1 MKERIQKILANEGI
15 VSRRQAENLIR
26 EGRIRVNGQ
35 DAILGMSISRRD
47 LIEIDGKAI
56 EISEGTNPLRVLM
69 YNKKVGEISSTKD
82 PEGRPSVFLALPKIS
97 KGKWIS
103 VGRLDINTSGL
114 MLFTN
119 NGELANKLMHP
130 SSKIEREY
138 VARIRGQVEPDHIR
152 RLLEG
157 VNLEDGKASFS
168 DIQPGRKGKSNQ
180 WFAMVIMEGRTREVR
195 RMWESQGF
203 AVSRLK
209 RVRIG
214 GLFLPANLKQGNYKE
229 LVEKEIKSI
238 GPQLISLE
246 YLSYLF
252 LLGKDMHSLLL
263 LDFLKFLGLQ
273 LDKLELSS

>member
-47 LIEIDGKAI
+47 LIEIDGKVV

-157 VNLEDGKASFS
+157 VNLEDGKANFS

-214 GLFLPANLKQGNYKE
+214 GLFLPANLRQGNYKE
-229 LVEKEIKSI
+229 LAEKEIKSI
-238 GPQLISLE
+238 GPQLISL
-246 YLSYLF
+246 
-252 LLGKDMHSLLL
+252 
-263 LDFLKFLGLQ
+263 
-273 LDKLELSS
+273 

>member
-1 MKERIQKILANEGI
+1 
-15 VSRRQAENLIR
+15 
-26 EGRIRVNGQ
+26 
-35 DAILGMSISRRD
+35 MSISRRD
-47 LIEIDGKAI
+47 SIEIDGKAV

-157 VNLEDGKASFS
+157 VNLEDGKANFS

-203 AVSRLK
+203 SVSRLK

-214 GLFLPANLKQGNYKE
+214 GLFLPANLRQGNYKE
-229 LVEKEIKSI
+229 LAEKEIKSI
-238 GPQLISLE
+238 GPQLISL
-246 YLSYLF
+246 
-252 LLGKDMHSLLL
+252 
-263 LDFLKFLGLQ
+263 
-273 LDKLELSS
+273 

>member
-26 EGRIRVNGQ
+26 EGRIKINGQ
-35 DAILGMSISRRD
+35 EAILGMSISRRD
-47 LIEIDGKAI
+47 SIEIDGKAV

-152 RLLEG
+152 KFLEG
-157 VNLEDGKASFS
+157 VNLEDGKACFS
-168 DIQPGRKGKSNQ
+168 DLQPGRKGKSNQ

-203 AVSRLK
+203 SVSRLK

-214 GLFLPANLKQGNYKE
+214 GLFLPANLRQGNYKE
-229 LVEKEIKSI
+229 LAEKEIKSI
-238 GPQLISLE
+238 GPQLISL
-246 YLSYLF
+246 
-252 LLGKDMHSLLL
+252 
-263 LDFLKFLGLQ
+263 
-273 LDKLELSS
+273 

>member
-26 EGRIRVNGQ
+26 EGRIKVNGQ
-35 DAILGMSISRRD
+35 EAILGMSISRRD
-47 LIEIDGKAI
+47 LIEIDGKTV

-82 PEGRPSVFLALPKIS
+82 PEDRPSVFLALPKIS

-229 LVEKEIKSI
+229 LSEKEIKSI
-238 GPQLISLE
+238 EPQLIA
-246 YLSYLF
+246 
-252 LLGKDMHSLLL
+252 
-263 LDFLKFLGLQ
+263 Q
-273 LDKLELSS
+273 

>member
-26 EGRIRVNGQ
+26 EGRIKVNGQ
-35 DAILGMSISRRD
+35 EAILGMSISRRD
-47 LIEIDGKAI
+47 LIEIDGKAV

-157 VNLEDGKASFS
+157 VNLEDGKANFS

-214 GLFLPANLKQGNYKE
+214 GLFLPASLRQGNYKE
-229 LVEKEIKSI
+229 LAEKESKSI
-238 GPQLISLE
+238 GPQLISL
-246 YLSYLF
+246 
-252 LLGKDMHSLLL
+252 
-263 LDFLKFLGLQ
+263 
-273 LDKLELSS
+273 

>member
-26 EGRIRVNGQ
+26 EGRIKINGQ
-35 DAILGMSISRRD
+35 EAILGMSISRRD
-47 LIEIDGKAI
+47 LIEIDGKVV

-138 VARIRGQVEPDHIR
+138 VARIRGQVEPGHIR

-229 LVEKEIKSI
+229 LAEKEIKSI
-238 GPQLISLE
+238 GPQLISL
-246 YLSYLF
+246 
-252 LLGKDMHSLLL
+252 
-263 LDFLKFLGLQ
+263 
-273 LDKLELSS
+273 

>member
-1 MKERIQKILANEGI
+1 MKERIQKILANQGI
-15 VSRRQAENLIR
+15 HSRRKTENLIR
-26 EGRIRVNGQ
+26 SGRIKVNGQ
-35 DAILGMSISRRD
+35 KAILGMSISASD
-47 LIEIDGKAI
+47 LIEIDGRAVK
-56 EISEGTNPLRVLM
+56 ISEGTSPLRVLM

-82 PEGRPSVFLALPKIS
+82 PEGRPSVFQSLPKINN
-97 KGKWIS
+97 GKWIS

-119 NGELANKLMHP
+119 DGELANKLMHP

-138 VARIRGQVEPDHIR
+138 VARIRGQVQLDHIK

-214 GLFLPANLKQGNYKE
+214 GLFLPASLKQGNYKE
-229 LVEKEIKSI
+229 LAEKEIKSI
-238 GPQLISLE
+238 GPQLISP
-246 YLSYLF
+246 
-252 LLGKDMHSLLL
+252 
-263 LDFLKFLGLQ
+263 
-273 LDKLELSS
+273 

>member
-26 EGRIRVNGQ
+26 EGRIKVNGQ
-35 DAILGMSISRRD
+35 EAILGMSISRHD
-47 LIEIDGKAI
+47 LIEIDGKTV
-56 EISEGTNPLRVLM
+56 EISEGANPLRVLM

-138 VARIRGQVEPDHIR
+138 IARIRGQVEADHIR

-157 VNLEDGKASFS
+157 VNLEDGKANFS

-214 GLFLPANLKQGNYKE
+214 GLFLPASLRQGNYKE
-229 LVEKEIKSI
+229 LAEKEIKSI
-238 GPQLISLE
+238 GPQLISL
-246 YLSYLF
+246 
-252 LLGKDMHSLLL
+252 
-263 LDFLKFLGLQ
+263 
-273 LDKLELSS
+273 

>member
-1 MKERIQKILANEGI
+1 MKERIQKILVNEGI
-15 VSRRQAENLIR
+15 VSRRQAEKLIR
-26 EGRIRVNGQ
+26 EGRIKVNGQ
-35 DAILGMSISRRD
+35 EAILGMSISRRD
-47 LIEIDGKAI
+47 LIEIDGKTV

-82 PEGRPSVFLALPKIS
+82 PEGRPSVFLSLPKIS

-138 VARIRGQVEPDHIR
+138 VARIRGQVEPDNIR

-157 VNLEDGKASFS
+157 VKLEDGKASFS

-229 LVEKEIKSI
+229 LSEKEIKSI
-238 GPQLISLE
+238 EPQLIA
-246 YLSYLF
+246 
-252 LLGKDMHSLLL
+252 
-263 LDFLKFLGLQ
+263 Q
-273 LDKLELSS
+273 

>member
-15 VSRRQAENLIR
+15 VSRRQAEKLIR
-26 EGRIRVNGQ
+26 EGRIKVNGQ
-35 DAILGMSISRRD
+35 EAFLGMSISRRD
-47 LIEIDGKAI
+47 LIEIDGKVV

-138 VARIRGQVEPDHIR
+138 VARIRGEVEPDHIR

-214 GLFLPANLKQGNYKE
+214 GLFLPASLRQGNYKE
-229 LVEKEIKSI
+229 LAEKEIKSI
-238 GPQLISLE
+238 GPQLISL
-246 YLSYLF
+246 
-252 LLGKDMHSLLL
+252 
-263 LDFLKFLGLQ
+263 
-273 LDKLELSS
+273 

>member
-15 VSRRQAENLIR
+15 VSRRQAEKLIR
-26 EGRIRVNGQ
+26 EGRIKVNGQ
-35 DAILGMSISRRD
+35 EAILGMSISRRD
-47 LIEIDGKAI
+47 LIEIDGKVV

-157 VNLEDGKASFS
+157 VNLEDGKANFS

-214 GLFLPANLKQGNYKE
+214 GLFLPASLRQGNYKE
-229 LVEKEIKSI
+229 LAEKEIKSI
-238 GPQLISLE
+238 GPQLISL
-246 YLSYLF
+246 
-252 LLGKDMHSLLL
+252 
-263 LDFLKFLGLQ
+263 
-273 LDKLELSS
+273 

>member
-26 EGRIRVNGQ
+26 EGRIKINGQ
-35 DAILGMSISRRD
+35 EAILGMSISRRD
-47 LIEIDGKAI
+47 SIEIDGKVV
-56 EISEGTNPLRVLM
+56 EISEGSNPLRILM

-157 VNLEDGKASFS
+157 VNLEDGKANFS

-214 GLFLPANLKQGNYKE
+214 GLFLPASLRQGNYKE
-229 LVEKEIKSI
+229 LAEKEIKSI
-238 GPQLISLE
+238 GPQLISL
-246 YLSYLF
+246 
-252 LLGKDMHSLLL
+252 
-263 LDFLKFLGLQ
+263 
-273 LDKLELSS
+273 

>member
-15 VSRRQAENLIR
+15 VSRRQAENFIK
-26 EGRIRVNGQ
+26 EGRIKVNGQ
-35 DAILGMSISRRD
+35 EAILGMSISRRD
-47 LIEIDGKAI
+47 LIEIDGKAV

-138 VARIRGQVEPDHIR
+138 IARIRGQVEPDHIR
-152 RLLEG
+152 KLLEG

-229 LVEKEIKSI
+229 LAEKEIKSI
-238 GPQLISLE
+238 GPQLISL
-246 YLSYLF
+246 
-252 LLGKDMHSLLL
+252 
-263 LDFLKFLGLQ
+263 
-273 LDKLELSS
+273 